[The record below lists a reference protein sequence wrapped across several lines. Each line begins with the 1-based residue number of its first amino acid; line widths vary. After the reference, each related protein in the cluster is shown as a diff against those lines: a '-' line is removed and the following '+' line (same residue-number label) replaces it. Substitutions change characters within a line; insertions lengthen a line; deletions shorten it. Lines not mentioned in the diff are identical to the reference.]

1 MSEGALIHDWAV
13 TTRADTRF
21 TRRRAERLRL
31 VARLAP
37 PMLHPDGS
45 LPNTKAV
52 ELAAMAGVTP
62 GEIQKTLITLRRL
75 GVLPL
80 VDHDKRQAR
89 FDRAEPTVSPTEVA
103 TAIAE
108 AQVSRCG
115 RIVCRDLDRLRP
127 IHDPAPRE
135 HASES
140 TVADWLADWRD
151 GEPARSYIA
160 ECFPP
165 NGHRTLGQEE
175 SGAVRV
181 VRLPW
186 RSYQLAYAKNESVDH
201 STGGGRF

>member
-1 MSEGALIHDWAV
+1 MSQAVLIRDWAV

-45 LPNTKAV
+45 LPNVKAA
-52 ELAAMAGVTP
+52 ELAAMAGVCTD
-62 GEIQKTLITLRRL
+62 EIQKTLSLLRKM
-75 GVLPL
+75 GILPPF
-80 VDHDKRQAR
+80 DNNKRETR
-89 FDRAEPTVSPTEVA
+89 FDCAEPTVSPHEVA

-135 HASES
+135 HAGES
-140 TVADWLADWRD
+140 TVDDWLADWRD
-151 GEPARSYIA
+151 GEPARTYIA
-160 ECFPP
+160 ECFPKIEYRP
-165 NGHRTLGQEE
+165 LGGEG
-175 SGAVRV
+175 SGAIR
-181 VRLPW
+181 RPRHCW
-186 RSYQLAYAKNESVDH
+186 VDDGMWEPY
-201 STGGGRF
+201 TPDFAGGGGWF

>member
-1 MSEGALIHDWAV
+1 MSGGALIRDWAV
-13 TTRADTRF
+13 TTRENTRF

-62 GEIQKTLITLRRL
+62 GEIQKTLVTLRRL

-80 VDHDKRQAR
+80 VDQDKRQAR

-108 AQVSRCG
+108 AQVARCG

-127 IHDPAPRE
+127 ISDPAPRE
-135 HASES
+135 HAGES

-151 GEPARSYIA
+151 GEPARTYIA

-165 NGHRTLGQEE
+165 NEARRLGGDE
-175 SGAVRV
+175 SGAIRRPRHCWVGDAMWE
-181 VRLPW
+181 L
-186 RSYQLAYAKNESVDH
+186 
-201 STGGGRF
+201 STPDFVGGGGRF

>member
-1 MSEGALIHDWAV
+1 MSEATLIRDWAV
-13 TTRADTRF
+13 TTRASTRF

-45 LPNTKAV
+45 LPNVKAA
-52 ELAAMAGVTP
+52 ELAAMAGVCTD
-62 GEIQKTLITLRRL
+62 EIQKTLCLLRKM
-75 GVLPL
+75 GILPPF
-80 VDHDKRQAR
+80 DNSKRETR

-135 HASES
+135 HAGES

-151 GEPARSYIA
+151 GEPARTYIA

-165 NGHRTLGQEE
+165 NGHRPLGGDE
-175 SGAVRV
+175 SGAIRRPKHCWVGDAMWE
-181 VRLPW
+181 L
-186 RSYQLAYAKNESVDH
+186 
-201 STGGGRF
+201 STPDFVGGGGRF